1 MRIPIKQRLKLV
13 RQKIYAVM
21 KFRGHVPLSIRDD
34 PLGAVISVEG
44 REIFAPSLLRWKLY
58 KKGWRARL
66 DQLEAEYGVGR
77 HVKLGQDSVV
87 LDIGAN
93 AGEFAHVGARYGARV
108 FCLEPDPKVF
118 ACLRANIAGLSNALA
133 HETLIWKNNG
143 DVDFYSA
150 PDRAD
155 SSVFAV
161 EAGPAIKKHAK
172 TVEAFCQENAITRI
186 DLLKCDAEGAEPEVL
201 EGIGNMFPHIR
212 AIALDT
218 GAERKGKRTNEACA
232 AILGEKDFDVRDEKI
247 GKRLMTY
254 GINRSFIT

>member
-13 RQKIYAVM
+13 RQKIYAAM
-21 KFRGHVPLSIRDD
+21 KFRGHVPLSLRDHM
-34 PLGAVISVEG
+34 LGAVISVEG
-44 REIFAPSLLRWKLY
+44 RDIFAPSPLRWKLY

-66 DQLEAEYGVGR
+66 NQLEAEYGVGR
-77 HVKLGQDSVV
+77 HVTLGQDSIV

-93 AGEFAHVGARYGARV
+93 AGEFAHVCARYGARV

-118 ACLRANIAGLSNALA
+118 ACLQANIADLSNALA

-161 EAGPAIKKHAK
+161 ETGPAIRKHAE
-172 TVEAFCQENAITRI
+172 TIEAFCQENAIARI
-186 DLLKCDAEGAEPEVL
+186 DLLKCDAEGAEPE
-201 EGIGNMFPHIR
+201 GIGGMFPHMR

-218 GAERKGKRTNEACA
+218 GAERQGKRTNKACA
-232 AILGEKDFDVRDEKI
+232 AILKEHDFKVIDEKI
-247 GKRLMTY
+247 GKRLLEHDAD
-254 GINRSFIT
+254 NSASL